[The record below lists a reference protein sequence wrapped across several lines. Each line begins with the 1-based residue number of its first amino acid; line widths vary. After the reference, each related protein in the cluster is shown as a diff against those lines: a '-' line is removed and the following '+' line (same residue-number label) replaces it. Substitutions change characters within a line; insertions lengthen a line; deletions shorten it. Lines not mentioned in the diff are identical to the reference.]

1 MATIELHHI
10 LVKSPLLAQD
20 ILNELELGREFSDLA
35 REFSCCPSKNN
46 AGNTG
51 LHDQSLLPE
60 NIIQA
65 LVESPDDAPYTQ
77 AVQSHFGYHI
87 LKPVGQKPDAIFS
100 DKLANKESHGIEVGA
115 KEETHPE
122 TKAPVETS
130 SAEQQT

>member
-46 AGNTG
+46 GGNTG
-51 LHDQSLLPE
+51 HHDQSLLPE

-65 LVESPDDAPYTQ
+65 LVEVPDEAQYTQ
-77 AVQSHFGYHI
+77 PVQSHFGFHV

-100 DKLANKESHGIEVGA
+100 DELANKESQDLEA
-115 KEETHPE
+115 NQMDTQEEAQAEAAPE
-122 TKAPVETS
+122 
-130 SAEQQT
+130 EQQA